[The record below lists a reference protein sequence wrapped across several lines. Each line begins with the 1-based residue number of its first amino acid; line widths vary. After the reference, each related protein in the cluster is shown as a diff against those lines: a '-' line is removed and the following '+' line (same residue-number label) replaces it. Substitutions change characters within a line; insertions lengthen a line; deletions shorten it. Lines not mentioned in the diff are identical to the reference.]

1 MSNDADLWKWVAIV
15 GGIVLLRVVMR
26 GVGGLAAIASG
37 EARYRGIL

>member
-1 MSNDADLWKWVAIV
+1 MSNDADLWTGVAIV
-15 GGIVLLRVVMR
+15 GGLVLRRVGRR